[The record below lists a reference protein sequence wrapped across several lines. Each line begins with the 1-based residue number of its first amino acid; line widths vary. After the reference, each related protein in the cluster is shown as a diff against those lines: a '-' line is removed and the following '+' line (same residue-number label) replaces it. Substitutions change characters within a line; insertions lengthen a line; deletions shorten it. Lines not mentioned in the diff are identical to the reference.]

1 MSKEE
6 VFSQINEFNQKV
18 IDTKETK
25 TKKFYYIQSDVAKDK
40 ASFIKELVDHDA
52 DFAKSYDEVLDICY
66 GSGNLTSHIVLDSG
80 IEYKNITLNDKNTED
95 RNNEIKLGRKTDF
108 DFLDASQFSS
118 QYDLIVC
125 NPQIGGTDQNAVEF
139 ETTLIP
145 IIYDGTL
152 EEYLDDQGIDTSKI
166 TITPNSSKN
175 SYLIHSDELSK
186 SEMREKLKNIKLFNY
201 NDVFYQSKESKI
213 EGAATNIVKFR
224 QTIKNISKQNTILI
238 FFGEQK
244 HYELLFADYT
254 YVRQYLESSGKQLF
268 VLGKHTE
275 SKKCFEKVEGLFKEN
290 KDCVIKKASQEEDVN
305 FEELLGE
312 LSKVDVN
319 EGITGMFKNEDTA
332 PKKETEKQEGKTF
345 SSSPKG
351 KENWQEFTYKNILF
365 KGVPGTGKS
374 RAVNN
379 IIKNELGLAKND
391 ENVLRINIHSASSNS
406 DLMQGIG
413 ISSDDKGQ
421 INYGEKQGLILD
433 LIKRATFAPSQPFVL
448 VLEEIQENSLNELIG
463 DLIYLIEDDKRAKI
477 TADDNE
483 YTSYESLVEHITKD
497 ESVHYVQIPFLVSSH
512 TEYRK
517 MIIPDNLYI
526 FCTSN
531 YRDDKKIIED
541 NLLRRFEVIEIYPK
555 ISVASEYTRE
565 FFESLNKAILEVMAD
580 EIHPDRFQIG
590 HAIFQNAANEN
601 DFYRVL
607 LKVTTE
613 FKDIK
618 EIDFDEFKKVLQKTE
633 FPKDTDVELKN
644 SKNYFEL
651 IDKLQTKINYSFLKE
666 NTKEND

>member
-1 MSKEE
+1 MDKTEIY
-6 VFSQINEFNQKV
+6 SQIEKFNQEV
-18 IDTKETK
+18 INTKETR
-25 TKKFYYIQSDVAKDK
+25 TRKFYYIQSDVANDK
-40 ASFIKELVDHDA
+40 ASFIKYLVEQDD
-52 DFAKSYDEVLDICY
+52 DFAKGYDEVLDICY

-80 IEYKNITLNDKNTED
+80 IEYKNITLNDNNTED

-108 DFLDASQFSS
+108 DFLDASKFTNK
-118 QYDLIVC
+118 YDLIVF

-139 ETTLIP
+139 ETSLKP
-145 IIYDGTL
+145 IVHNGTL
-152 EEYLDDQGIDTSKI
+152 EDLISLGIDTSKL
-166 TITPNSSKN
+166 TITHDSSNN
-175 SYLIHSDELSK
+175 SYLIYSDELSK
-186 SEMREKLKNIKLFNY
+186 SEMTKELKDIKLFNY
-201 NDVFYQSKESKI
+201 NDVFYQSKDTKK
-213 EGAATNIVKFR
+213 EGSHTNIVKFR
-224 QTIKNISKQNTILI
+224 QTLEKISKPNTILV

-290 KDCVIKKASQEEDVN
+290 KDCVIKKASQEEDVD

-633 FPKDTDVELKN
+633 FPEGTDVELKN

-651 IDKLQTKINYSFLKE
+651 IDALQINIDYNFLKDE
-666 NTKEND
+666 TKEND